1 MRQVK
6 NFGAIQ
12 PGSSLA
18 RFTGD
23 CDSVRTLTS
32 GYRRR
37 PPSTGPASRAEKQDR
52 SGWWRAALCVLAVTL
67 SCSPSRAQRLNLDA
81 PSAPPAGA
89 NDSTRAMKAALPH
102 AGIGSP
108 EDPLPDSELGAAARE
123 RLQGI
128 ALALIL
134 QGEELGEPGSVHI
147 AAAMTLLADLS
158 WPSAISARAS
168 QPGGEVHAAALR
180 IFIRG
185 IDRLPDRKATLPE
198 SAAELDVYLREIFA
212 PLTEALR
219 PAEPPLMCGWVAAD
233 ASRTAPTCDE
243 LRTLIDAAAEMDP
256 AVRAALKDLL
266 AVLAEADATWSFAAA
281 AADARRIVA
290 GALPV
295 ATGGKG
301 GLPAWFAESQRALV
315 VERISAALRAFA
327 ASTRDDEA
335 AESLAL
341 AASIARMCAWADTLQ
356 AGSGGAGQGAR
367 DIQSIRL
374 ALADAAADSLG
385 EPGPARDRARK
396 SIRALE
402 RTLDLLDE
410 RASHGSDADVAQ
422 SLRTSFRALDAAA
435 KKSEAQLIAQIAEI
449 ARAESASS
457 QPAIVSV
464 IAAHRRSLDDLKMLR
479 LVDSLLTKHRD
490 DQSPTWRLVSSRL
503 TRLGQEV
510 SKPATM
516 ETALLDLRAF
526 AAAME
531 LQEPFVGEPAI
542 RAAAAKDPA
551 LPAWD
556 AESIAKLTGNQAA
569 AVVARIDELRAAY
582 LEAWSRAGDDRRSG
596 VAPNAAQDPEA
607 IAARLRN
614 LRLLCGTIEDIRVL
628 RALGVPEHRAKREG
642 LLAWRGLPISAFTA
656 EWLSGGDEMT
666 RLVADAATQAMDDS
680 PAAVDR
686 ARAALRRIESENPT
700 RRLVARLDREARA
713 RGIVAVPPYASL
725 AAPPTR
731 GAWMAGER
739 ARLAAIARYL
749 DEAAAAA
756 NSGGQRDAAAVMRY
770 VEMVAGEVGG

>member
-1 MRQVK
+1 M
-6 NFGAIQ
+6 
-12 PGSSLA
+12 
-18 RFTGD
+18 
-23 CDSVRTLTS
+23 
-32 GYRRR
+32 
-37 PPSTGPASRAEKQDR
+37 
-52 SGWWRAALCVLAVTL
+52 
-67 SCSPSRAQRLNLDA
+67 
-81 PSAPPAGA
+81 
-89 NDSTRAMKAALPH
+89 
-102 AGIGSP
+102 
-108 EDPLPDSELGAAARE
+108 
-123 RLQGI
+123 
-128 ALALIL
+128 
-134 QGEELGEPGSVHI
+134 
-147 AAAMTLLADLS
+147 
-158 WPSAISARAS
+158 
-168 QPGGEVHAAALR
+168 
-180 IFIRG
+180 
-185 IDRLPDRKATLPE
+185 
-198 SAAELDVYLREIFA
+198 
-212 PLTEALR
+212 
-219 PAEPPLMCGWVAAD
+219 
-233 ASRTAPTCDE
+233 
-243 LRTLIDAAAEMDP
+243 IDAAAELDES
-256 AVRAALKDLL
+256 VRAALLDLL
-266 AVLAEADATWSFAAA
+266 AVLGEADSTWSFAPA

-295 ATGGKG
+295 VTGGSAM
-301 GLPAWFAESQRALV
+301 PAWFAQARRSQV
-315 VERISAALRAFA
+315 IDRINAALRAFA
-327 ASTRDDEA
+327 ASARDDEA
-335 AESLAL
+335 AETLML

-356 AGSGGAGQGAR
+356 AGSGGAGQSAR

-374 ALADAAADSLG
+374 ALADTAADSLG
-385 EPGPARDRARK
+385 EAGPARDRARK

-410 RASHGSDADVAQ
+410 RAEHGTDADVAQ

-449 ARAESASS
+449 ARAEAASS

-479 LVDSLLTKHRD
+479 MVDGLLTRHRD

-542 RAAAAKDPA
+542 RAAAAKDAAP
-551 LPAWD
+551 PAWD
-556 AESIAKLTGNQAA
+556 AESIAKLTGNKAA
-569 AVVARIDELRAAY
+569 AVIARIDELRAAY

-596 VAPNAAQDPEA
+596 AAPNATQDPEA

-656 EWLSGGDEMT
+656 EWLAGGEEMT
-666 RLVADAATQAMDDS
+666 RLIADAATQAMDES

-686 ARAALRRIESENPT
+686 ARAALRRIENENPT

-731 GAWMAGER
+731 GAWMVGGAENR
-739 ARLAAIARYL
+739 TRLVKIARYL

-756 NSGGQRDAAAVMRY
+756 NSGGQRDAAAIMRY
-770 VEMVAGEVGG
+770 VEMVAGEVQ